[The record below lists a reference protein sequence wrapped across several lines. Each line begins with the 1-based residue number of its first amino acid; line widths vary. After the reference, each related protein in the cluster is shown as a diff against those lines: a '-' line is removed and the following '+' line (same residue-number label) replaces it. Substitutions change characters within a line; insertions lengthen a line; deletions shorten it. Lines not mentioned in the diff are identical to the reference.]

1 MVWAL
6 EELAGEPGST
16 VRRLVR
22 TLMSYEHFPR
32 ATQEAVVF
40 ESRFGPVDGD
50 ILLAPSLG
58 NVDAAGCLR
67 VEKEDRLEGTQSTA
81 GVLDLRFHFAESVTE
96 AVVEDT
102 ALASKASLRAEG
114 SRFHR
119 VSFLRHSSCVEGPA
133 RRWLGLVRRK
143 SKKTAMEA

>member
-1 MVWAL
+1 
-6 EELAGEPGST
+6 
-16 VRRLVR
+16 
-22 TLMSYEHFPR
+22 MSYEHFPR

-50 ILLAPSLG
+50 IWLAPSQG
-58 NVDAAGCLR
+58 NVGAAGCLR
-67 VEKEDRLEGTQSTA
+67 VEKEDRLKGTRSTA

-102 ALASKASLRAEG
+102 ALAFKASLRTEEG

-119 VSFLRHSSCVEGPA
+119 VSFLRHSSCVEGQA